1 MNWWNG
7 IYLVLTVGVLATL
20 PTQAL
25 VLMALCLLPVA
36 LLWLWRWV
44 ADWRR
49 SKNIA
54 AALSGTEFFP
64 VSERAVL
71 VDVLQAMNPPLR
83 DWVMHGYPTG
93 ATQYWVRNAW
103 GAQHDDKCFTA
114 MEVQTTPGYMGT
126 GIPLWRVRHCA
137 LIVHSAE
144 AWPEF
149 MLWRDPAAASKSGSG
164 ATSQEHRMGL
174 KYQRLPIQGFWSR
187 QKNRNLPGRNS
198 LRFGLA
204 LAKQMTLTSSP
215 WQRTTIWCCSG
226 ASACPLQKCW
236 NSCLLSGIQ
245 ASFDEAGPCTS
256 LADAAQVRKN
266 RIDRCVATAILT
278 P

>member
-114 MEVQTTPGYMGT
+114 MEVHTTPGYMGT

-174 KYQRLPIQGFWSR
+174 KYQRLPIQGFLVEAKEPQLAWSQFFALWSR
-187 QKNRNLPGRNS
+187 LGQANDADLFAMAKDHDLVLFWRKRLPTAEMLEQLLAIGNS
-198 LRFGLA
+198 SEL
-204 LAKQMTLTSSP
+204 
-215 WQRTTIWCCSG
+215 
-226 ASACPLQKCW
+226 
-236 NSCLLSGIQ
+236 
-245 ASFDEAGPCTS
+245 
-256 LADAAQVRKN
+256 
-266 RIDRCVATAILT
+266 
-278 P
+278 